1 MVTNHLHPLTS
12 HGMILQ
18 GTLGKKTP
26 GVFVAYV
33 LSESDQNKIGGIHK
47 VLTPTGL
54 SKVGPYYIPL

>member
-1 MVTNHLHPLTS
+1 
-12 HGMILQ
+12 MILQ

-47 VLTPTGL
+47 VLTPIGL